1 MIQLHPRPRILLI
14 GATCG
19 DKSLDAA
26 LRDVADV
33 IALPGAEYDE
43 EALLIQEAVREKGP
57 FDIFAVGHISSSH
70 STQESKLTYRA
81 YLCQATSFP

>member
-33 IALPGAEYDE
+33 VTLPGAEYDE
-43 EALLIQEAVREKGP
+43 EALLIQEAVREQGP
-57 FDIFAVGHISSSH
+57 FDMFAVGHVPSWPIII
-70 STQESKLTYRA
+70 
-81 YLCQATSFP
+81 QANV

>member
-33 IALPGAEYDE
+33 TALPGAEYDE
-43 EALLIQEAVREKGP
+43 EALLIQEAVRDKGP
-57 FDIFAVGHISSSH
+57 FDIFAVGHLLSSYIGMKAH
-70 STQESKLTYRA
+70 L
-81 YLCQATSFP
+81 